1 MLAKIRNAGKPHQ
14 NVARLDR
21 LKLPVMKIKMSDYE
35 TYYHDKERLKEAAE
49 LWLAEPLDLDAATD
63 LETLRKL
70 LAKDYNVD
78 SCCFLDCKCCLA
90 RITHPRITIYL
101 RDVRKTADLS
111 FSSVHYGKILQN

>member
-1 MLAKIRNAGKPHQ
+1 MLTKRRNTGKPNQ
-14 NVARLDR
+14 NIARLER

-35 TYYHDKERLKEAAE
+35 TYYHDKERLKKAAE

-78 SCCFLDCKCCLA
+78 SCCFLDCKCCFA
-90 RITHPRITIYL
+90 RIVYL
-101 RDVRKTADLS
+101 QVIK
-111 FSSVHYGKILQN
+111 SSRHS